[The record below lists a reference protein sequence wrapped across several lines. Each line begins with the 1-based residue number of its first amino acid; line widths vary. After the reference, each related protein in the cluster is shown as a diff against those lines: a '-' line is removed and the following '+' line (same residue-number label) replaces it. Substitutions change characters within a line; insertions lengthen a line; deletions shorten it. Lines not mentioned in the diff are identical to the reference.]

1 MVSVTASRSVK
12 DVEPFNVI
20 SQLIGRQFSGCLRIM
35 AGTEFWSVYFEQGE
49 LVYGTTSVDAFQR
62 LEHYLDQMGQQPG
75 EIGPGHTGN
84 VPSLMTA
91 SRVQER
97 LTYEKSKSVDALPSP
112 DYQTICWLVDQKYL
126 TYSQASHLIEAITT
140 DSIESLLCLKQGTC
154 KIFRSHQ
161 KNLIRKL
168 CKLNTRLIV
177 DSCRKQAKWKRHENA
192 VEQRTRQDQS
202 GGILDVQDPQNQ
214 NLLTLSQ
221 KSPYKPL
228 LGTHQ
233 TGRISKNRTNTGKHK
248 YTIGCIDDSPAVLNG
263 LRSFLDDKQFSVF
276 TVSNPLK
283 ALMTIIRHKPD
294 LILLDVMMP
303 ELDGYELCSL
313 LRKHPDFKGI
323 PIIIV
328 TSNTG
333 LVDRA
338 KAKLVRASGYLT
350 KPFTKDDLI
359 KTIRKHLNISA
370 MT

>member
-12 DVEPFNVI
+12 NVEPFNVI

-35 AGTEFWSVYFEQGE
+35 AGPEFWSIYFEHGE
-49 LVYGTTSVDAFQR
+49 LVYGTTSVGAFER
-62 LEHYLDQMGQQPG
+62 LEHYLHQIGQQS
-75 EIGPGHTGN
+75 GN
-84 VPSLMTA
+84 HNFGKSEDVPSLMTA
-91 SRVQER
+91 TRVQER
-97 LTYEKSKSVDALPSP
+97 LVYEKSKATDALPNP
-112 DYQTICWLVDQKYL
+112 DYQAICWLVDQKYL
-126 TYSQASHLIEAITT
+126 TYSQASHLIEAITA
-140 DSIESLLCLKQGTC
+140 DSLESLLCLKRGTC

-177 DSCRKQAKWKRHENA
+177 DSCRKQARWKRHEQT
-192 VEQRTRQDQS
+192 VDQRINKGSNGSSFGSQETQSQD
-202 GGILDVQDPQNQ
+202 
-214 NLLTLSQ
+214 LLTLSQ
-221 KSPYKPL
+221 KGPYRSL
-228 LGTHQ
+228 LKTKQ
-233 TGRISKNRTNTGKHK
+233 TGRISSPKSGSGKQK

-313 LRKHPDFKGI
+313 LRKHPEFKGI

-338 KAKLVRASGYLT
+338 KAKVVRASGYLT
-350 KPFTKDDLI
+350 KPFTKEDLI
-359 KTIRKHLNISA
+359 KTIRKHLHISA
-370 MT
+370 GT